1 MCIKFHI
8 RGPHPPRPLGKK
20 NWIKGS
26 KREKREE
33 REEKRNGKDNATG
46 KVNRVILS
54 KREIESIKTFVKLFQ
69 IEPGKYFK
77 ICATLYII

>member
-1 MCIKFHI
+1 MGRKIGLREVSEKK
-8 RGPHPPRPLGKK
+8 GK
-20 NWIKGS
+20 
-26 KREKREE
+26 

-54 KREIESIKTFVKLFQ
+54 KREIESIKTFVKLIQ